1 MKNILL
7 LFLVFI
13 SYKGIA
19 QDWSCAVEDK
29 KFFYINGTGYLRMMM
44 YDSVQTNGNNV
55 HYYPYKTIRATPCF
69 NIYDIET
76 VDSNGASWWG
86 KELIAT
92 DTGYTFLYNH
102 INDTIVI
109 KNNAAL
115 NDSWILYT
123 TDSLDFV
130 YQATVTQIDTMTI
143 LGNVDSVKII
153 TISVFDKMNN
163 PVADSTNGTEII
175 LSKEHGLVQTLDWYM
190 FPYRD
195 NNGYLNVNSECGYK
209 QLFFDGRLYKNFNIK
224 YLIFSISTIKQLTN
238 FELNDFNIGEWF
250 LDSWSNLATGS
261 LVNTFRKILSKIT
274 TDTSIQYTIYRDKKI
289 QYQGNFNQE
298 IDTTLLTVQNT
309 IIIDTLT
316 LFPERNTYPDYATFY
331 YYFPLDSSYCFQSP
345 RYLKIYNNLYQ
356 YSYQIGPNIAYK
368 TGLGQIY
375 SYSGSNQS
383 DIYSSHLTSAQKNAN
398 DFGCNGNNLLVGS
411 INVNINKSSQ
421 FTLYPNPAHTF
432 INLDF
437 NGIDNNNTSLIMYNV
452 TGKEVLRQSNIQQH
466 TPIDIRNIPIG
477 LYFIKLQSGE
487 YFGTQKLVIER

>member
-1 MKNILL
+1 MVI
-7 LFLVFI
+7 I

-195 NNGYLNVNSECGYK
+195 NNGYYPIDIECFYSILNEDNKARLTLQVFLFKISEFK
-209 QLFFDGRLYKNFNIK
+209 PI
-224 YLIFSISTIKQLTN
+224 
-238 FELNDFNIGEWF
+238 LNYDIHNYEIGEEF
-250 LDSWSNLATGS
+250 LESGYSDGVSGGME
-261 LVNTFRKILSKIT
+261 TFTHYSKILDKKASDSNIIYT
-274 TDTSIQYTIYRDKKI
+274 IQYDRAYTSRGVTKY
-289 QYQGNFNQE
+289 YY
-298 IDTTLLTVQNT
+298 DTTTTKVNNT
-309 IIIDTLT
+309 IIADSSLQLEKIDINNL
-316 LFPERNTYPDYATFY
+316 AY
-331 YYFPLDSSYCFQSP
+331 YYFPEDSSYCHKSTLFSTLNTDAYFTSP
-345 RYLKIYNNLYQ
+345 YSMKGKTFTKLGMGIV
-356 YSYQIGPNIAYK
+356 YSYGGYHQQG
-368 TGLGQIY
+368 
-375 SYSGSNQS
+375 
-383 DIYSSHLTSAQKNAN
+383 YSSSGLKLAKKASYDSVCNALN
-398 DFGCNGNNLLVGS
+398 QATFIKELQHNKY
-411 INVNINKSSQ
+411 KSSQ

-432 INLDF
+432 INIDF
-437 NGIDNNNTSLIMYNV
+437 NGIDNNNTSLIMYNI

-466 TPIDIRNIPIG
+466 TPIDIRNIPTG

-487 YFGTQKLVIER
+487 YFGTKKLVIER